1 MPQGPAENPAMKPS
15 HLFRQF
21 ALAVAVSALA
31 LPAAALERPNAAPH
45 LGDVIQQDAPSDPAA
60 YLFDLVNT
68 TLGHMYE
75 NMGLPAARAV
85 PPLDPEMIR
94 AAIPD
99 ADKAEDVGSMNIY
112 VQAKG
117 RDPRKP
123 RTETSHDY
131 TVFTQASQC
140 GPNTAYDSTSFFR
153 PIEVDNVRGHQCVTI
168 QRTPEGLWKLQSQSV
183 ATTPTNEL
191 WIGYVTQIE
200 IENRPDLSDT
210 MGMAKYSAIMDVAD
224 RLTRH
229 IVLVAAEGVPIPSSS
244 ADDVNAYIAD
254 YQWRMA
260 NILPEAEWVMT
271 PAR

>member
-1 MPQGPAENPAMKPS
+1 MTS
-15 HLFRQF
+15 SLFCRT
-21 ALAVAVSALA
+21 ALAIAMGAIA
-31 LPAAALERPNAAPH
+31 LPAAALAQPTGAPLTDRP
-45 LGDVIQQDAPSDPAA
+45 VQQEAPSDPAV
-60 YLFDLVNT
+60 YLFDMINT

-75 NMGLPAARAV
+75 NMGLTAARAV
-85 PPLDPEMIR
+85 PPIDVEMIR
-94 AAIPD
+94 AAIPEPD
-99 ADKAEDVGSMNIY
+99 QAEDVGSINIY

-140 GPNTAYDSTSFFR
+140 GADTPYNSTSFFR
-153 PIEVDNVRGHQCVTI
+153 LIAVDDVRGHQCVTL
-168 QRTPEGLWKLQSQSV
+168 QRAPEGLWKLQSQSV

-191 WIGYVTQIE
+191 WISYVTEIE
-200 IENRPDLSDT
+200 IGDRPDLSDA
-210 MGMAKYSAIMDVAD
+210 MGMTKYGAIMDVAD

-229 IVLVAAEGVPIPSSS
+229 IVLVAAEGAPIPSDT
-244 ADDVNAYIAD
+244 ADDVNAYISD

-260 NILPEAEWVMT
+260 NILPEAGWVMT